1 MGATLALALML
12 IGIQFAIIGQAA
24 LAVSQG
30 SSTLARYAAVNPGAL
45 GTYNGTATLTT
56 AAQNLLSPS
65 ILTSTGGTSDLT
77 VTINS
82 YTGTTTTQT
91 SAPVASQDRLVINLS
106 YNATKKIVLPS
117 STLLGITFPSTL
129 TAADS
134 QLYE

>member
-1 MGATLALALML
+1 MTETILT
-12 IGIQFAIIGQAA
+12 I
-24 LAVSQG
+24 
-30 SSTLARYAAVNPGAL
+30 SSKNYSSWSLRGWLLCRMAGLKFVEEVVPVDDPANRAEL
-45 GTYNGTATLTT
+45 L
-56 AAQNLLSPS
+56 LLSPS
-65 ILTSTGGTSDLT
+65 ILTSTSGTSDLT

-91 SAPVASQDRLVINLS
+91 STPVASQDRLVINMS
-106 YNATKKIVLPS
+106 YNAAKKVVLPS